1 MTYAHLHSLLFERLR
16 ESRAWPAASPGT
28 KLTEQLQFI
37 YAATL
42 AVAEKLDVSVPTKT
56 AAEQAGE

>member
-1 MTYAHLHSLLFERLR
+1 MTYSDIHTLLFDRIR
-16 ESRAWPAASPGT
+16 EQRSWQDAGSST
-28 KLTEQLQFI
+28 KLVEQLQFI